1 MAYTK
6 TNWVNDS
13 VPAINATNLNKIEQ
27 GIYDID
33 AEMNT
38 INNKLQNG
46 YKGER
51 LEYSNLDAFK
61 SDLIT
66 NTFPTGIYLVT
77 ISYSQ
82 NNYGIIVQKAN
93 NNYISFIWFNY
104 GNNPV
109 LHKYVNGVWT
119 NYSL

>member
-6 TNWVNDS
+6 TEWVNDS
-13 VPAINATNLNKIEQ
+13 VPAINASNLNKIEQ
-27 GIYDID
+27 GIYDLD
-33 AEMNT
+33 TE
-38 INNKLQNG
+38 INIKSQYG

-51 LEYSNLDAFK
+51 LEYNSLDEFK

-66 NTFPTGIYLVT
+66 NKFPDGIYLVS

-93 NNYISFIWFNY
+93 VNYLSFIQFNY
-104 GNNPV
+104 GSSPE
-109 LHKYVNGVWT
+109 LHKYVGGTWSTYN
-119 NYSL
+119 L